1 MTNLTTAQIKTKALC
16 STNLL
21 TLIDLSAYSE
31 QVEYVK
37 FNILFPDTPTSPI
50 EVVYKVSNGTPEL
63 VTDVKAKVLQ
73 SICKEFDTAYD
84 FSVSTSSVLH
94 FFPASNKWDKDR
106 QVMVLTQEVTKI
118 VEQVAEVSTISEDKK
133 DSSVSVQGEELITPT
148 QTEFLPLVEDIS
160 TTSTTQ
166 DDEVVL
172 SDKVIEQVPGI
183 SCTLEEETDNT
194 LLSPDVDSRVQEV
207 VPQSTDISLI
217 TPQVTEITTTPP
229 VEEPVQHLLSK
240 TSINKSLNI
249 YVARTNS
256 EGLIQKILI
265 EDMFSSELFGI
276 IKPWLVA
283 IGKLSE
289 FKKELQETK
298 HNSIVLY
305 LNPSYEWEMRE
316 VTRDVPSNLLEQ
328 FLEKTK
334 EDRELLGVEKFSDE
348 LFQYLK
354 DVKKWRAEELV
365 QAYSIKASVEVN
377 GVFHLQPI
385 TKKETT
391 FKPFKKDVLS
401 AYVSRITNRA
411 GSIEERRRRD
421 AVPELGSLENISP
434 ILVEGVYLAQS
445 YILFNPRTLE
455 HERVVRKIAIQN
467 GGKFYYY
474 SDLSKEDRDLHNIEP
489 TLNSPNLTDE
499 EREIER
505 QKVEGKEIFPD
516 LSIQMVQ
523 FESLYPD
530 GNTLKLQ
537 HYQKTSGIW
546 ILSDSITSTDNLART
561 TDDQLVTD
569 LRFVA
574 APVFFKGFQHPNI
587 KVKESFRNE
596 DGSFAISSTIQ
607 RQPTKKARLTN
618 LSDARLVAQN
628 SLEWVGFLANVPCI
642 VNLVNSH
649 DHWQLEA
656 LPIQEIPS
664 YPLLYCLANK
674 AIEGYWTEEDLH
686 NQIISPLD
694 KEMQRLED
702 IANKTQDPE
711 KLEKIGRRETNLQR
725 LRKAVLSR
733 EKLDPKVLI
742 ECTKIVSDAMKS
754 ASYRPSV
761 VDKYY
766 SRYILAQVYFMST
779 NESEIVYL
787 LDDHMSHK
795 RVATHVISAV
805 QWLSRVPN
813 NLQKQFPK
821 QRPTIEQL
829 RKFLVSKFNEKFR
842 EVELKV
848 RESGGKILLDIIYL
862 DKVQVTQVLTIKMPV
877 SEGKNRGKV
886 STKVNATPN
895 FSDRIMFEK
904 FLRTKD
910 GRFVTECQNK
920 LIQLV
925 DIFISRSFNTLVG
938 EGKVGKQRKVS
949 EIIGFEKSKSGW
961 SEIKKGF
968 VKHLLPYSSNSKV
981 EAGKLTYLATNQ
993 VLSSQDLEYLIT
1005 LIAESWSNWSRKDQQ
1020 RIKIGVSSSK
1030 SQDPEILVH
1039 VLTKRILSGNFEE
1052 DKEAWQD
1059 TINWIAEVCKSSPK
1073 YRAIGFK
1080 CNNGVILTPDCI
1092 YDNDLEKWEHRIKV
1106 NLTNL
1111 LLDSNAGNIEAWLS
1125 KSVDK
1130 LYDSLEKIKP
1140 SWEETNKP
1148 VKEHLANLHDCHGIS
1163 LQIERSKS
1171 EILV

>member
-1 MTNLTTAQIKTKALC
+1 MTTNLTTAQIKTKALC
-16 STNLL
+16 SVNLL
-21 TLIDLSAYSE
+21 TLIDLSAFDT

-37 FNILFPDTPTSPI
+37 FNILLSNTPTSPI
-50 EVVYKVSNGTPEL
+50 EVTYKVSNGTPEL
-63 VTDVKAKVLQ
+63 VNDVKAKILQ
-73 SICKEFDTAYD
+73 TICKEFDTAFD
-84 FSVSTSSVLH
+84 FSISISSVLH
-94 FFPASNKWDKDR
+94 FFPASNLWNKDR
-106 QVMVLTQEVTKI
+106 QVMVLTPQYKDISSQVPNIPQEVTEI
-118 VEQVAEVSTISEDKK
+118 VEQVAEVITTSEDKD
-133 DSSVSVQGEELITPT
+133 DSASI
-148 QTEFLPLVEDIS
+148 
-160 TTSTTQ
+160 
-166 DDEVVL
+166 
-172 SDKVIEQVPGI
+172 
-183 SCTLEEETDNT
+183 
-194 LLSPDVDSRVQEV
+194 QEV
-207 VPQSTDISLI
+207 ISQPTDISI
-217 TPQVTEITTTPP
+217 TSPTQAEDTHISEV
-229 VEEPVQHLLSK
+229 VEEPAQPLLNK
-240 TSINKSLNI
+240 TSTNKSLNI

-256 EGLIQKILI
+256 EGLTQKILI
-265 EDMFSSELFGI
+265 EDMFSSELFSI

-305 LNPSYEWEMRE
+305 LNPSYEWEIRE

-354 DVKKWRAEELV
+354 DVKKWRAEELI

-377 GVFHLQPI
+377 GNFHLQPV

-391 FKPFKKDVLS
+391 FRPFKKDVLS

-411 GSIEERRRRD
+411 GSIEERRKKD

-434 ILVEGVYLAQS
+434 ILVEGIYLAQS
-445 YILFNPRTLE
+445 YILFNPLTLE

-489 TLNSPNLTDE
+489 SLYCPSSILETDE
-499 EREIER
+499 EIEAER
-505 QKVEGKEIFPD
+505 KKVEGKEVFPD
-516 LSIQMVQ
+516 LTIQMVQ
-523 FESLYPD
+523 FESLDPD

-546 ILSDSITSTDNLART
+546 VLSNSITSTDNLART
-561 TDDQLVTD
+561 PDGQLVTD
-569 LRFVA
+569 LRFIA
-574 APVFFKGFQHPNI
+574 APVAFLGFQHPNI

-686 NQIISPLD
+686 TQIISPLD
-694 KEMQRLED
+694 KEMERLGE
-702 IANKTQDPE
+702 IAGKTQDVE

-725 LRKAVLSR
+725 LRKAVLNR

-742 ECTKIVSDAMKS
+742 ECTKIVSEAMKS
-754 ASYRPSV
+754 ASYRPTV

-766 SRYILAQVYFMST
+766 SRYILAQVYFIST
-779 NESEIVYL
+779 NESEITYL

-795 RVATHVISAV
+795 RVASQVISAV
-805 QWLSRVPN
+805 RWLSLVPN

-821 QRPTIEQL
+821 QKPTIEQL

-848 RESGGKILLDIIYL
+848 RESGGKILLDIVYL
-862 DKVQVTQVLTIKMPV
+862 DKIQVTQVLTIKMPV
-877 SEGKNRGKV
+877 SDAKNRGKV

-895 FSDRIMFEK
+895 FSDRSVFEK

-910 GRFVTECQNK
+910 GRFIAECQNK

-968 VKHLLPYSSNSKV
+968 VKHLVPYSSDSRV

-993 VLSSQDLEYLIT
+993 VLSSQDLEHLII
-1005 LIAESWSNWSRKDQQ
+1005 LIAENWSNWSRKDQQ

-1039 VLTKRILSGNFEE
+1039 VLTKKILSGNFEE
-1052 DKEAWQD
+1052 DREAWQD
-1059 TINWIAEVCKSSPK
+1059 TLNWVAEVCKSSPK
-1073 YRAIGFK
+1073 YRAIGFR
-1080 CNNGVILTPDCI
+1080 CDNGVILTPDCV
-1092 YDNDLEKWEHRIKV
+1092 YNTDLEKWEHRIKI
-1106 NLTNL
+1106 NLSNL
-1111 LLDSNAGNIEAWLS
+1111 FLDSNAGNIEAWLS

-1140 SWEETNKP
+1140 NWEETNKS
-1148 VKEHLANLHDCHGIS
+1148 VKEHLANLHDSHGICM
-1163 LQIERSKS
+1163 QVERSKL